1 MQMQMATGIS
11 WEKVKR
17 LVDMATCE
25 PAIRSCLERI
35 STDCVPAVVRLKE
48 NNKPLTAALQRKYGP
63 YLGEFCKCALEMAHI
78 CGFVAFVIKRK
89 DNIPFPVILP
99 LGSFIWHVKEQTS
112 ETRKRK
118 HDDLALYYYDVKC
131 IHSSTKEDDIHVIP
145 FKPPRLGLCQF
156 APSPLDAL
164 FEQHLNLKRLQMKH
178 DLINTWNSTKHITT
192 SERIDAPKDPTHESL
207 RLLDEFRRYAL
218 TGDHAA
224 IRYSEQLMR
233 SQNGVK
239 LNATDGHMHWVTQV
253 FEKSDAVEQTKA
265 AVHALP
271 PNTDVNEMNALT
283 LSNSCEDALISFQQ
297 QVYMYFNMAMG
308 TDVSNVNKNATFI
321 AKIEVQQMRGMVL
334 FLQKVC
340 VTAYAK
346 AFNCDVE
353 TVSCDLPLPS
363 GMYMTSAD
371 DVKKLT
377 ESNMFTPGDQSK
389 IRTAVMQSI

>member
-1 MQMQMATGIS
+1 MQMSNGIS

-17 LVDMATCE
+17 LIDMVTCE
-25 PAIRSCLERI
+25 PAIRSCLERLT
-35 STDCVPAVVRLKE
+35 TDCVPAVVRLKE
-48 NNKPLTAALQRKYGP
+48 QNKPLTASLQRKYGP
-63 YLGEFCKCALEMAHI
+63 YMAEFCKCALEMAHV
-78 CGFVAFVIKRK
+78 CGFVAFVVKRR
-89 DNIPFPVILP
+89 DNIPYPVILP
-99 LGSFIWHVKEQTS
+99 LGSFIWSVQEVTS

-118 HDDLALYYYDVKC
+118 HDNLSLYYYEVKC
-131 IHSSTKEDDIHVIP
+131 IHSSTKNEDIHVIP
-145 FKPPRLGLCQF
+145 FKQPRLGMSQF

-192 SERIDAPKDPTHESL
+192 SERIDTPKDPTHESL
-207 RLLDEFRRYAL
+207 RLLDEFRRYTL
-218 TGDHAA
+218 TGDHVA

-233 SQNGVK
+233 SQKGVK

-253 FEKSDAVEQTKA
+253 FETDDETEKIKTQ
-265 AVHALP
+265 VHALP
-271 PNTDVNEMNALT
+271 PNTDVSEMGALT
-283 LSNSCEDALISFQQ
+283 LSNSCEEALSSFQQ
-297 QVYMYFNMAMG
+297 QVYLFFNMAMG

-334 FLQKVC
+334 FLQKLCMV
-340 VTAYAK
+340 AYAR

-353 TVSCDLPLPS
+353 TVSCELPLPS
-363 GMYMTSAD
+363 GMYMNTAD